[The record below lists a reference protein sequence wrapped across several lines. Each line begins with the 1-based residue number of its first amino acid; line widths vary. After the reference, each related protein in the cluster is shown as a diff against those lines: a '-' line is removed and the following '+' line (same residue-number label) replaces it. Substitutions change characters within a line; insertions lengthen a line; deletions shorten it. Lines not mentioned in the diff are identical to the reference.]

1 VFKAEKNSL
10 DNMEMKRQVYFAC
23 LFCFLIIRGGMN
35 MSENV
40 SKVYNIDAVKKLN
53 KIDGFDPLQFMRTIA
68 EDGTDK
74 PRWYLDVKYRILW
87 FRLCNPIGKIATE
100 IVKLTE
106 QTAVV
111 EAKIY
116 LDKNDEINNYISKA
130 TSEKIRG
137 NENEKI
143 SPLEWAE
150 TAAIG
155 RALTNGGYGIQFCDM
170 LEGNDISPTE
180 SGVDYE
186 KITPPNQNVAEV
198 SNVSNVV
205 KTTVIPVKQP
215 IAPVAVSNNNIPKT
229 KEEALKVLTI
239 EQCKAVVVNFGKYSG
254 KTLGEIAVIAPQDIK
269 WYKDQYSGNDFILK
283 AAATKLFDEA
293 LQQAS

>member
-1 VFKAEKNSL
+1 V
-10 DNMEMKRQVYFAC
+10 
-23 LFCFLIIRGGMN
+23 
-35 MSENV
+35 SENV
-40 SKVYNIDAVKKLN
+40 SAVYNIEAVKNLN
-53 KIDGFDPLQFMRTIA
+53 KIDGFDPLQFMRTIS

-74 PRWYLDVKYRILW
+74 PKWYLDVKYRILW

-100 IVKLTE
+100 IIKLTE

-130 TSEKIRG
+130 TSEKNRG

-186 KITPPNQNVAEV
+186 KISPPKQNTTQTQNVA
-198 SNVSNVV
+198 NAV
-205 KTTVIPVKQP
+205 KPAVTPVKP
-215 IAPVAVSNNNIPKT
+215 TAVPVPASSNNIPKT

-254 KTLGEIAVIAPQDIK
+254 KTLGEIAVMAPQDIK
-269 WYKDQYSGNDFILK
+269 WYKEQYSGNDIILK

-293 LQQAS
+293 LQRAS